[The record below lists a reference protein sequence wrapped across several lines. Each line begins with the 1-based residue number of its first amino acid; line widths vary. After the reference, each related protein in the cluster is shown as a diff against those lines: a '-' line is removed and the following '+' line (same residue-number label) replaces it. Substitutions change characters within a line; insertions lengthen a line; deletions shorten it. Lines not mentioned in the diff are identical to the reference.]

1 MKRQLLT
8 AAAVCALG
16 LPLTGCLG
24 NGYFDTRSTGV
35 SPDAPAGV
43 PYVPNGQ
50 TPPARFQAVPFT
62 ADALRTDTSDAPAAG
77 EQPATAESA
86 AAFVADA
93 ETRLATLGEYA
104 ARIQWT
110 RATNITFDTMWL
122 EAKVNAEVTELQV
135 QLANEAARF
144 NDVQVPEDVRRK
156 LNLLRLGIVLP
167 APNRPGAADELAE
180 ITTRLDS
187 TYSTG
192 KFEFEGKTITLDDAN
207 VLIAESRDP
216 AETKAL
222 YEGWRTISPVM
233 KPDYARM
240 VEIANEGSRELG
252 FADTGAMWRAGYD
265 MEPDAFATETD
276 RLWSQVRPFYE
287 NLHCYVRARLNAKYG
302 DAVQPATGPIRA
314 DLLGNMWSQQW
325 GNIYD
330 VVAPTTGDASSYDLT
345 DLLTSAGYDATKMV
359 QTGEGFYK
367 SLGLAPLPQT
377 FWERSQIT
385 RPRDREVVCHASAWD
400 LDNADDV
407 RIKMCTQVNG
417 DDFYTVHHELGHN
430 YYQRA
435 YKDQPFLF
443 KNGANDGF
451 HEAIGDFIGLSALTP
466 TYLNQIGLLKTTPG
480 AEEDIPFLLKMALD
494 KVAFLPFGLMV
505 DRWRWDVFSGKT
517 APDQYNAAWTADM
530 LKYQGL
536 VPPGARPADAFDPGA
551 KYHVPGNTP
560 YTRYFLA
567 GIYQFQFQR
576 AACKQAGW
584 TGPLHRCSIYGN
596 EEVGKRF
603 NAMLEMGQSRPW
615 PEAMQAFTGETGND
629 ASAILDYFAPLN
641 AWLVEQNRGKPCGWD
656 GEAAPTRT

>member
-1 MKRQLLT
+1 MKRSLMT
-8 AAAVCALG
+8 ATAVCALAFG
-16 LPLTGCLG
+16 LAACASLG
-24 NGYFDTRSTGV
+24 MSEEDRVARQVAIEAAAVSRPNTTPDT
-35 SPDAPAGV
+35 A
-43 PYVPNGQ
+43 Q
-50 TPPARFQAVPFT
+50 TYPVT
-62 ADALRTDTSDAPAAG
+62 TEG
-77 EQPATAESA
+77 A
-86 AAFVADA
+86 AAFVAAA
-93 ETRLATLGEYA
+93 ETRLAALGEEA

-110 RATNITFDTMWL
+110 RATNITYDTMWL
-122 EAKVNAEVTELQV
+122 ESRINAEVTEVQV
-135 QLANEAARF
+135 QLANQAAAF
-144 NDVQVPEDVRRK
+144 NDVQVPADVRRK

-167 APNRPGAADELAE
+167 APSRPGAASELAD

-187 TYSTG
+187 TYSVG
-192 KFEFEGKTITLDDAN
+192 KFEFEGRQITLDDAN

-216 AETKAL
+216 NQTKAL

-233 KPDYARM
+233 AGDYARM

-265 MEPDAFATETD
+265 MDPDAFAAETD
-276 RLWSQVRPFYE
+276 RLWEQVKPFYV
-287 NLHCYVRARLNAKYG
+287 NLHCYVRGRLNAKYG
-302 DAVQPATGPIRA
+302 DAVQPDHGPIRA

-330 VVAPTTGDASSYDLT
+330 VVAPTTGGASSYDLT
-345 DLLTSAGYDATKMV
+345 NLLTSQQYDATRMV
-359 QTGEGFYK
+359 RTGEGFYT
-367 SLGLAPLPQT
+367 SLGLEALPQT

-400 LDNADDV
+400 LDNRDDI

-451 HEAIGDFIGLSALTP
+451 HEAIGDFVGLSALTP
-466 TYLNQIGLLKTTPG
+466 TYLNQIGLLQTVPG
-480 AEEDIPFLLKMALD
+480 EAEDIPFLLKMALD
-494 KVAFLPFGLMV
+494 KIAFLPFGLMV
-505 DRWRWDVFSGKT
+505 DRWRWGVFSGET
-517 APDQYNAAWTADM
+517 SPAEYNDAWSANM

-536 VPPGARPADAFDPGA
+536 TPPGARPANAFDPGA
-551 KYHVPGNTP
+551 KYHIPGNTP

-567 GIYQFQFQR
+567 HIYQFQFQR

-596 EEVGKRF
+596 KEVGERF

-615 PEAMQAFTGETGND
+615 PEAMEAFTGERGND
-629 ASAILDYFAPLN
+629 ASAVADYFAPLN
-641 AWLVEQNRGKPCGWD
+641 AWLTVQNRGKDCGW
-656 GEAAPTRT
+656 EA